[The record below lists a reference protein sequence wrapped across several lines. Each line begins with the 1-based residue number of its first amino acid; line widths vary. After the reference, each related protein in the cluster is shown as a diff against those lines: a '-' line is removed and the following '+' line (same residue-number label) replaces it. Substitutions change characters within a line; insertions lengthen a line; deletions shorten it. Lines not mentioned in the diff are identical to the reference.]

1 MKKGFSL
8 IELLVVVAIIGV
20 LAGAGIVGYQ
30 SYLDGVRTSTAEQ
43 QVTQMA
49 RAFSTAYIAEDNGVN
64 SGFGDCDID
73 GTNTYA
79 MCLGELAADMNS
91 PFDSGA
97 YVDADFVATCAADG
111 NVQVGGVTPG
121 SAIAA
126 GGITGMTLQ
135 ACEGSATIGTAE
147 TINVN

>member
-1 MKKGFSL
+1 MKQGFSL

-43 QVTQMA
+43 QVSQMA

-64 SGFGDCDID
+64 SGFADCDIN
-73 GTNTYA
+73 GTNTYQN
-79 MCLGELAADMNS
+79 CLGQLAEDMNS
-91 PFDSGA
+91 PFNSTA
-97 YVDADFVATCAADG
+97 YVDGNFVSACTGDG
-111 NVQVGGVTPG
+111 DVQVGGVTPN

-126 GGITGMTLQ
+126 GGITAMTLQ
-135 ACEGSATIGTAE
+135 ACEGTLAIGTAE

>member
-43 QVTQMA
+43 QVAQMA

-64 SGFGDCDID
+64 SGFDDCDID
-73 GTNTYA
+73 STNTYQN
-79 MCLGELAADMNS
+79 CLGELAGDMNS
-91 PFDSGA
+91 PFDNGA
-97 YVDADFVATCAADG
+97 YVDADFVAACAADG
-111 NVQVGGVTPG
+111 NVLVSGVTATA
-121 SAIAA
+121 AIAA
-126 GGITGMTLQ
+126 GGVTFTLQ
-135 ACEGSATIGTAE
+135 ACEGSTAIGDAE
-147 TINVN
+147 TVDVN